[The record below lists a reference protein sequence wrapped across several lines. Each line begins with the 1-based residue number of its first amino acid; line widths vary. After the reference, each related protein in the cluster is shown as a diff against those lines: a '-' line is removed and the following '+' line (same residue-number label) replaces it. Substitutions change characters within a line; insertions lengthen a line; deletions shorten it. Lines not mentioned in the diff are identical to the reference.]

1 MADMK
6 TFRNALER
14 YISARIPFISIRS
27 TERSRVMNVL
37 RSIAE
42 KANIPIYAHTLSEG
56 MKDIVSQRK
65 VNEDRSVYGAL
76 DFISQQFTQ
85 RQNLTFVL
93 TEFPDLEDDNERSR
107 HFSDV
112 VMLAEQ
118 KAGVV
123 IVVTSKPIWGQLQ
136 RLGMSITL
144 DLPAEEEMLAIVNS
158 SVEYYKSMVPVEWG
172 EKEKM
177 EAATMMSGIS
187 QIEAE
192 NIIATIAVKG
202 SIKNS
207 DLQEITKAKDRIFAD
222 ISGLER
228 VKLDGQELNVG
239 GLSGL
244 KAWLDHER
252 PLLTANLKERG
263 IRPPR
268 GVLLVGVPGCG
279 KSLSAKA
286 IAASWN
292 LPLYRLDLSTIYGQ
306 WLGQSE
312 GRLKEALSTA
322 EHVAPCVLWIDEI
335 EKGLAGATD
344 GSSGGG
350 TSRRLVGQFL
360 FWLQEA
366 RSRVFVVAT
375 ANDVTQL
382 PPELLRRGRFDE
394 LFFVDLPSPEER
406 REIIEIYAKR
416 GLKRKLPDDLLNKL
430 VEISDGFAGS
440 DLESAVREV
449 VKEAFLNGDETI
461 TADLFIRSFENVV
474 PLSKTSPEQIAQIR
488 RWGRERAIPAS
499 GQYTEQ
505 STEEKLPPG
514 KRRLLFF
521 PSGS

>member
-1 MADMK
+1 MSDMK

-27 TERSRVMNVL
+27 TERTRVMGVL
-37 RSIAE
+37 REIAE
-42 KANIPIYAHTLSEG
+42 KVNIPIYAHTLSEG
-56 MKDIVSQRK
+56 TKDIVNQRK

-76 DFISQQFTQ
+76 DFVSQQFTQ

-93 TEFPDLEDDNERSR
+93 TEFPDLQDDNERAR

-123 IVVTSKPIWGQLQ
+123 IVITSNPIWGQLQ
-136 RLGMSITL
+136 RLGMALTL
-144 DLPAEEEMLAIVNS
+144 DQPQEEEMLAIIHS
-158 SVEYYKSMVPVEWG
+158 SIQYYKSMVPVEWT
-172 EKEKM
+172 EKEEE

-202 SIKNS
+202 SIKRD
-207 DLQEITKAKDRIFAD
+207 DLNEITRAKDRIFAD

-228 VKLDGQELNVG
+228 VKLDGQELTVG

-286 IAASWN
+286 IASSWN
-292 LPLYRLDLSTIYGQ
+292 LPLYRLDLATIYGQ

-312 GRLKEALSTA
+312 SRFKEALSTA

-335 EKGLAGATD
+335 EKGLAG
-344 GSSGGG
+344 SSDSGGGG

-394 LFFVDLPSPEER
+394 LFFIDLPSPGER
-406 REIIEIYAKR
+406 REIIDIYAKR
-416 GLKRKLPDDLLNKL
+416 GLKRQLDETLLQQL
-430 VEISDGFAGS
+430 VELSDGFAGS

-449 VKEAFLNGDETI
+449 VKEAFLNGDGVVTPE
-461 TADLFIRSFENVV
+461 LFINSFENVV

-499 GQYTEQ
+499 GQSQ
-505 STEEKLPPG
+505 NIVNEKQPAG
-514 KRRLLFF
+514 QRKLLFY
-521 PSGS
+521 PGQS